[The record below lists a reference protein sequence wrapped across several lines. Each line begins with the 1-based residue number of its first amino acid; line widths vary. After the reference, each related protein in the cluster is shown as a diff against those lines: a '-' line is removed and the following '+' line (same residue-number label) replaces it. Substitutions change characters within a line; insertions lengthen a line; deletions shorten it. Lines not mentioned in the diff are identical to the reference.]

1 MFAFP
6 LSQNSGF
13 GESLSNVSNGLSCVV
28 DSENPQHWAEAIK
41 NVRHKS
47 SEIRY
52 KECETL
58 RMHYDEKC
66 NWEKQCTELVDIIF
80 TKAQGNVFN
89 L

>member
-1 MFAFP
+1 MA
-6 LSQNSGF
+6 S
-13 GESLSNVSNGLSCVV
+13 LSCVV

-47 SEIRY
+47 REIRY

-58 RMHYDEKC
+58 RMHYDEKYS
-66 NWEKQCTELVDIIF
+66 WEKQCTELVGIIF